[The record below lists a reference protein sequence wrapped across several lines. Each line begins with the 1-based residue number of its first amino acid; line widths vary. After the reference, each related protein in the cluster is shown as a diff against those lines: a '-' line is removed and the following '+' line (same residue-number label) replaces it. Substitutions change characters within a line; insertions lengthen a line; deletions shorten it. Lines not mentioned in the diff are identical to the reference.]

1 MIHKNWRNRWYKL
14 QENNKFKVF
23 HTIITLILGT
33 GISIFLLTKHFVP
46 LLFWIGLS
54 LGIGTTIAHV
64 IEIFF
69 VRNSMFDDEEEM
81 PKKVE
86 QAGNENKKDVTYDIS
101 TWQAKKN
108 RLLYNIPK
116 DNYFQFETMK
126 LIDTIEYITK
136 NCVLSEEDMK
146 YLFHD
151 FPNEMCEILQTY
163 ERLQGKRKRNMEFK
177 IIQMMRDTCEEWQ
190 NTYIEPLQQ
199 ALEDTCMR
207 QIENVYRKEEKQEKM
222 YITE

>member
-1 MIHKNWRNRWYKL
+1 MKDKAFQKIHFAFGFMLLLTSGISFVTKDFFNSPFMVTL
-14 QENNKFKVF
+14 FGIGLCGAF
-23 HTIITLILGT
+23 HTYE
-33 GISIFLLTKHFVP
+33 
-46 LLFWIGLS
+46 LLFREKSIY
-54 LGIGTTIAHV
+54 
-64 IEIFF
+64 
-69 VRNSMFDDEEEM
+69 DEEEKM
-81 PKKVE
+81 YEEVE
-86 QAGNENKKDVTYDIS
+86 QVGNENKKDVAYDIS

-126 LIDTIEYITK
+126 LIDTIEYIAK
-136 NCVLSEEDMK
+136 NCVLSEEDTK
-146 YLFHD
+146 YFFHD
-151 FPNEMCEILQTY
+151 FPNEMCEILHTY